1 MKIFR
6 IGNNIEIT
14 WRINKETAAAISKN
28 SNISLLDKDNN
39 RQEFTYVVEN
49 NVVTGTFYGK
59 DQTTLG
65 AYRLCLIEN
74 YGMYNQAIV
83 DYLNAFSLAAN
94 LKNTTSVNDDEV
106 LENAEV
112 YTLSVESFIGANEAE
127 SDFAKKSDI
136 PTKVSELEN
145 DVPYLT
151 EHQDLSDYAK
161 VEDVPT
167 KTSELENDV
176 PFLTQHQSLEEYAKV
191 EDIPTRVSQLSNDAG
206 YINEHQSLK
215 GYARFEDIPSKVSQL
230 ENDIP
235 FLTQHQSLAAYA
247 KLIDIPTKVSA
258 FDNDA
263 HYLTEHQDLSEY
275 AKAKDIPTRVSQLS
289 NDVPYLTDHQSLEDY
304 AKIEFVKGINQ
315 TKYDG
320 VKYDKDNGRIDFYVG
335 ELVKGS
341 VDVKDLA
348 VDGMLDNV
356 ILDSTN
362 NLIFKFNAASQK
374 DDIVVPLGTVFNP
387 NLYYTKIETDDKL
400 NAKAEKSDIPTNV
413 SQLHND
419 AGYITE
425 HQSLEGYALKTDIP
439 TKASQLTNDVPYL
452 TKHQPLDNYV
462 TIDQLATATQDKIDG
477 ATYDKD
483 GRVLKLYADGEL
495 KSTVDMSDLAKDG
508 MLENVTL
515 NTNNE
520 LVFSF
525 NADAGKE
532 DIKVALKG
540 GDFNPDSY
548 YTKTVIDTK
557 LADKADKTEIPTIP
571 TKVSAF
577 ENDKGYLT
585 ETQVLSEYAL
595 KSELPTKVSQLSN
608 DKGYLTEH
616 QDISGKVNTSDFV
629 TYKNEVTTK
638 LATKQDTL
646 VSGTNVK
653 TINNQSILGSG
664 NITIEGGSTIT
675 IDSVMSDTSVN
686 AVQNKV
692 IKSYIDGKVINV
704 PTKTSQLTN
713 DSGFITS
720 ADLDTSYAKVT
731 YVDTQD
737 ASNLATAKQYS
748 NDNLTTAKQYSNSN
762 LSTAK
767 TYTDTSITN
776 LTWKGTQSEY
786 DALTTIDEKVI
797 YFIKES

>member
-39 RQEFTYVVEN
+39 RQEFTYVIDN

-83 DYLNAFSLAAN
+83 DYLNAFALAAN

-112 YTLSVESFIGANEAE
+112 YTLSVESFIGSNEAE

-145 DVPYLT
+145 DVPYLI

-176 PFLTQHQSLEEYAKV
+176 PFLTQHQSLEEYAK
-191 EDIPTRVSQLSNDAG
+191 
-206 YINEHQSLK
+206 
-215 GYARFEDIPSKVSQL
+215 
-230 ENDIP
+230 
-235 FLTQHQSLAAYA
+235 
-247 KLIDIPTKVSA
+247 
-258 FDNDA
+258 
-263 HYLTEHQDLSEY
+263 
-275 AKAKDIPTRVSQLS
+275 AKDIPTRVSQLS

-304 AKIEFVKGINQ
+304 AKIDFVKGINQ

-341 VDVKDLA
+341 VDVKELA
-348 VDGMLDNV
+348 VDGMLENV

-374 DDIVVPLGTVFNP
+374 DDITVPLGTVFNP

-400 NAKAEKSDIPTNV
+400 NTKAEKSEIPTNV

-419 AGYITE
+419 AGYLTE

-462 TIDQLATATQDKIDG
+462 TIDQLAAATQDKIDG
-477 ATYDKD
+477 ASYDK
-483 GRVLKLYADGEL
+483 GGKVLKLYADGEV
-495 KSTVDMSDLAKDG
+495 KSTLDMSDLAKDG

-515 NTNNE
+515 NANNE

-525 NADAGKE
+525 NADAEKE

-638 LATKQDTL
+638 LAAKQDTL
-646 VSGTNVK
+646 VSGTNIK
-653 TINNQSILGSG
+653 TINNQSILGGG

-692 IKSYIDGKVINV
+692 IKSYIDNKVINV

-748 NDNLTTAKQYSNSN
+748 NANLTTAKS
-762 LSTAK
+762 
-767 TYTDTSITN
+767 YTDTSITN

>member
-136 PTKVSELEN
+136 PTKVSQLEN

-176 PFLTQHQSLEEYAKV
+176 PFLTQHQSLEDYAKV

-215 GYARFEDIPSKVSQL
+215 GYARFEDIPSKVSEL

-341 VDVKDLA
+341 VDVKELA

-495 KSTVDMSDLAKDG
+495 KSTVDMNDLAKDG

-525 NADAGKE
+525 NADAGKD

-548 YTKTVIDTK
+548 YTKAVIDTK

-577 ENDKGYLT
+577 E
-585 ETQVLSEYAL
+585 
-595 KSELPTKVSQLSN
+595 N

-748 NDNLTTAKQYSNSN
+748 NSN

>member
-112 YTLSVESFIGANEAE
+112 YTLSVESFIGTNEAE

-136 PTKVSELEN
+136 PT
-145 DVPYLT
+145 
-151 EHQDLSDYAK
+151 
-161 VEDVPT
+161 
-167 KTSELENDV
+167 
-176 PFLTQHQSLEEYAKV
+176 
-191 EDIPTRVSQLSNDAG
+191 RVSQL
-206 YINEHQSLK
+206 E
-215 GYARFEDIPSKVSQL
+215 
-230 ENDIP
+230 
-235 FLTQHQSLAAYA
+235 
-247 KLIDIPTKVSA
+247 
-258 FDNDA
+258 
-263 HYLTEHQDLSEY
+263 
-275 AKAKDIPTRVSQLS
+275 
-289 NDVPYLTDHQSLEDY
+289 
-304 AKIEFVKGINQ
+304 
-315 TKYDG
+315 
-320 VKYDKDNGRIDFYVG
+320 
-335 ELVKGS
+335 
-341 VDVKDLA
+341 
-348 VDGMLDNV
+348 
-356 ILDSTN
+356 
-362 NLIFKFNAASQK
+362 
-374 DDIVVPLGTVFNP
+374 
-387 NLYYTKIETDDKL
+387 
-400 NAKAEKSDIPTNV
+400 
-413 SQLHND
+413 
-419 AGYITE
+419 
-425 HQSLEGYALKTDIP
+425 
-439 TKASQLTNDVPYL
+439 NDVPYL
-452 TKHQPLDNYV
+452 TKHQPLDNYA

-477 ATYDKD
+477 AAYDKD

-508 MLENVTL
+508 MLESVTL

-525 NADAGKE
+525 NADAGKD

-548 YTKTVIDTK
+548 YTKAVIDTK

-585 ETQVLSEYAL
+585 ETQILSEYAL

-748 NDNLTTAKQYSNSN
+748 NSN

>member
-39 RQEFTYVVEN
+39 RQEFTYVIDN

-83 DYLNAFSLAAN
+83 DYLNAFALAAN

-112 YTLSVESFIGANEAE
+112 YTLSVESFIGSNEAE

-145 DVPYLT
+145 DVPYLI

-176 PFLTQHQSLEEYAKV
+176 PFLTQHQSLEEYAKAK
-191 EDIPTRVSQLSNDAG
+191 DIPTRVSQLSNDAG
-206 YINEHQSLK
+206 YITEHQDIREYAKKSDIPTKVSAFDNDVPYLTEHQSLD
-215 GYARFEDIPSKVSQL
+215 GYAKKS
-230 ENDIP
+230 
-235 FLTQHQSLAAYA
+235 
-247 KLIDIPTKVSA
+247 DIPTKVSA

-275 AKAKDIPTRVSQLS
+275 AKKSEIPTKTSQLA

-304 AKIEFVKGINQ
+304 AKIDFVKGINQ

-341 VDVKDLA
+341 VDVKELA
-348 VDGMLDNV
+348 VDGMLENV

-374 DDIVVPLGTVFNP
+374 DDITVPLGTVFNP

-400 NAKAEKSDIPTNV
+400 NTKAEKSEIPTNV

-419 AGYITE
+419 AGYLTE

-462 TIDQLATATQDKIDG
+462 TIDQLAAATQDKIDG
-477 ATYDKD
+477 ASYDK
-483 GRVLKLYADGEL
+483 GEKVLKLYADGEV
-495 KSTVDMSDLAKDG
+495 KSTLDMSDLAKDG

-515 NTNNE
+515 NANNE

-525 NADAGKE
+525 NADAEKE

-638 LATKQDTL
+638 LAAKQDTL
-646 VSGTNVK
+646 VSGTNIK
-653 TINNQSILGSG
+653 TINNQSILGGG

-692 IKSYIDGKVINV
+692 IKSYIDNKVINV

-748 NDNLTTAKQYSNSN
+748 NDNLTTAKS
-762 LSTAK
+762 
-767 TYTDTSITN
+767 YTDTSITN

>member
-136 PTKVSELEN
+136 PSKVSELEN

-176 PFLTQHQSLEEYAKV
+176 PFLTEHQSLEDYAKV

-289 NDVPYLTDHQSLEDY
+289 NDVPYLTEHQSLEDY
-304 AKIEFVKGINQ
+304 AKIEFVKGISQ

-341 VDVKDLA
+341 VDVKELA

-400 NAKAEKSDIPTNV
+400 NAKAEKSDIPT
-413 SQLHND
+413 
-419 AGYITE
+419 
-425 HQSLEGYALKTDIP
+425 
-439 TKASQLTNDVPYL
+439 KASELENDVPYL
-452 TKHQPLDNYV
+452 IEHQPLDNYA

-525 NADAGKE
+525 NADAGKD

-748 NDNLTTAKQYSNSN
+748 NDNLTTAK
-762 LSTAK
+762 